1 MFKGLLGKVGDF
13 LTQDSKVK
21 RTGGD
26 GMGGPVFDTADSD
39 YGRALRG
46 ERAPAFNDAMEGQ
59 MTNRATRNFGRRFD
73 PSNKEDVLKM
83 QLKLNA
89 AGFRDSDGNELAPD
103 GQMGNKTL
111 SALKAMQGQEFE
123 RVQSKGE
130 RLYGE
135 ENASQAYEP
144 GKHPAGPMGPPTDAE
159 MNQDPTM
166 QRNQVKSDSSWMDY
180 IMRPATNK
188 DMTNVPNNPFM
199 KPLEESEEGTVDK
212 MFGTGGSMMGPYKG
226 YTQG

>member
-26 GMGGPVFDTADSD
+26 GMGGPGMDDIAGPDSD
-39 YGRALRG
+39 YARIMRG
-46 ERAPAFNDAMEGQ
+46 ESSPAYNDAMEGQ
-59 MTNRATRNFGRRFD
+59 MTNRAKRNFAKRFD

-89 AGFRDSDGNELAPD
+89 AGYRDSEGNELSPD

-111 SALKAMQGQEFE
+111 SALRAMQGQEFE
-123 RVQSKGE
+123 RVPSKGE

-135 ENASQAYEP
+135 ENASIAYEP
-144 GKHPAGPMGPPTDAE
+144 GKDPAGPMGPPTDEE
-159 MNQDPTM
+159 MNQEPTM
-166 QRNQVKSDSSWMDY
+166 QRNRAPEQ
-180 IMRPATNK
+180 
-188 DMTNVPNNPFM
+188 
-199 KPLEESEEGTVDK
+199 GTLDR
-212 MFGTGGSMMGPYKG
+212 MFSPGGSMMGPYKG